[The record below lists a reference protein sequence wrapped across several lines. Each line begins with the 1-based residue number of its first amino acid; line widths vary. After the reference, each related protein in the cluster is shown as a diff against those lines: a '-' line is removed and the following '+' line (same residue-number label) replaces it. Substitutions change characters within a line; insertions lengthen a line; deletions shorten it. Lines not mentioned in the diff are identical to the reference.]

1 MFKYKLNPLYS
12 MNPEELQEFGLSNTE
27 AKVYLAL
34 LELGK
39 SKAGEITKKSAVNRT
54 NVYDA
59 LERLI
64 EKGLVSYVSENN
76 KKAFEAVNPQR
87 LQEILK
93 DKQEKLGK
101 TIEELKERYTKS
113 QKPEDAFVFR
123 GKKGIKSIF
132 EDILNEKKELFVYGA
147 ESRFKDMFPFYQK
160 HWNDERARLK
170 INVKMIYSEKV
181 RKEKI
186 KERLKL
192 LEMRFLPEIYDFPS
206 TIMIY
211 GDRAVT
217 IVWLEEPFG
226 FMIKSEEAVKSNINF
241 FELLWKIAKK

>member
-1 MFKYKLNPLYS
+1 
-12 MNPEELQEFGLSNTE
+12 MNTEELQEFGLSNTE

-39 SKAGEITKKSAVNRT
+39 SKAGEITKKSTVNRT

-76 KKAFEAVNPQR
+76 KKSFEAVNPKR

-101 TIEELKERYTKS
+101 TINELQTKYNKS
-113 QKPEDAFVFR
+113 QKKEDASVFR

-132 EDILNEKKELFVYGA
+132 EDIINDKNDLFAYGG
-147 ESRFKDMFPFYQK
+147 ESRFKEMFPFYQK
-160 HWNDERARLK
+160 HWNDERAKLGIKVK
-170 INVKMIYSEKV
+170 IIYNEKV
-181 RKEKI
+181 KEI
-186 KERLKL
+186 KKKEQLKL
-192 LEMRFLPEIYDFPS
+192 LEMKFLPETYNFPS
-206 TIMIY
+206 MVLVY
-211 GDRAVT
+211 GNKVVT
-217 IVWLEEPFG
+217 IVWLDEPFA
-226 FMIKSEEAVKSNINF
+226 FMIKSEEAVKSNMNF
-241 FELLWKIAKK
+241 FELLWKLAKK

>member
-1 MFKYKLNPLYS
+1 
-12 MNPEELQEFGLSNTE
+12 MNTEELQEFGLSNTE

-39 SKAGEITKKSAVNRT
+39 NKAGEITKKSAVNRT

-76 KKAFEAVNPQR
+76 KKFFEAVNPQR

-101 TIEELKERYTKS
+101 TIEELKERYSKS
-113 QKPEDAFVFR
+113 QKQEDAFVFR
-123 GKKGIKSIF
+123 GKKGIRSIF
-132 EDILNEKKELFVYGA
+132 EDILNEKKELFAYGA
-147 ESRFKDMFPFYQK
+147 ESRFKVMFPFYQK

-170 INVKMIYSEKV
+170 INVKMIYSE
-181 RKEKI
+181 
-186 KERLKL
+186 
-192 LEMRFLPEIYDFPS
+192 
-206 TIMIY
+206 
-211 GDRAVT
+211 
-217 IVWLEEPFG
+217 
-226 FMIKSEEAVKSNINF
+226 
-241 FELLWKIAKK
+241 

>member
-1 MFKYKLNPLYS
+1 MESGLL
-12 MNPEELQEFGLSNTE
+12 EEFGLSNKE

-76 KKAFEAVNPQR
+76 KKVFEAVNPQR
-87 LQEILK
+87 LQEMLK

-101 TIEELKERYTKS
+101 TIEELKTRY
-113 QKPEDAFVFR
+113 QKRQKQEDAFVFR
-123 GKKGIKSIF
+123 GKQGIKSIF
-132 EDILNEKKELFVYGA
+132 EDILNEKKELFCYCA
-147 ESRFKDMFPFYQK
+147 ESKFKEMFPFYQK
-160 HWNDERARLK
+160 HWNEERIKLK

-181 RKEKI
+181 REKKI
-186 KERLKL
+186 KENLKF
-192 LEMRFLPEIYDFPS
+192 LEMKFLPEPYDFPS
-206 TIMIY
+206 MVISY
-211 GDRAVT
+211 GNRVVT
-217 IVWLEEPFG
+217 IVWLEEPFA
-226 FMIKSEEAVKSNINF
+226 FMIKSEEAVKSNMNF
-241 FELLWKIAKK
+241 FELLWKIAKN